1 MRERQLSVA
10 KLHEAAETGRK
21 IRHKKDFLEQT
32 ISDLD
37 KSLETQYRILSNLP

>member
-10 KLHEAAETGRK
+10 KLHEAAEAGRQ
-21 IRHKKDFLEQT
+21 IGHKKDILEQT

-37 KSLETQYRILSNLP
+37 KSLETQYLILSKLP